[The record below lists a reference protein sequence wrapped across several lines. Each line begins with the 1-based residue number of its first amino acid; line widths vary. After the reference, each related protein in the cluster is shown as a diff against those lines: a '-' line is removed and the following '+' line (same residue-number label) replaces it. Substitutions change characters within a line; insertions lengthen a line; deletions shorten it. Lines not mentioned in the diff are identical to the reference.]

1 MAKSALMFKTGCWRP
16 TLLCG
21 IGLVSLLLG
30 CLPGRAQ
37 TQPLASSNESG
48 QSTTSNLGNPKVEV
62 PPGVRAEQIRTA
74 CIQGRRCVCG
84 RVLKVFPTGVL
95 VESGYPNLL
104 RDSLHGA
111 WHLPATVAT
120 SRPTNLVESLEP
132 DSLCVGTAFLT
143 DLPKLRGAKIQQYD
157 YVVLHSF
164 PAGEFTYKSVGDIKR
179 TVRRF
184 SGGLETAVRLIV
196 ESEQANKA
204 H

>member
-1 MAKSALMFKTGCWRP
+1 MAKNALRFKTGWWRR
-16 TLLCG
+16 TSLCG
-21 IGLVSLLLG
+21 IGLVSLLLIG
-30 CLPGRAQ
+30 WQGAAQ
-37 TQPLASSNESG
+37 TQVLVNSNESG
-48 QSTTSNLGNPKVEV
+48 PATTPNLDTSKAE
-62 PPGVRAEQIRTA
+62 VRAEQIRAA

-111 WHLPATVAT
+111 WHLPGTVAT

-132 DSLCVGTAFLT
+132 DSLCVGTVFLT

-164 PAGEFTYKSVGDIKR
+164 PAGEFTYKSVGDIR
-179 TVRRF
+179 HTVRRF
-184 SGGLETAVRLIV
+184 SGGLETAVKLV
-196 ESEQANKA
+196 LESEQANK